1 MVCLSI
7 VCLHPVSFFYM
18 FYAAFIFN
26 QKRGIPLEFEA
37 HWMVE
42 KKNYWKVYF
51 YLYKIVS

>member
-18 FYAAFIFN
+18 FYAVFIFN

-42 KKNYWKVYF
+42 KKIIGKF
-51 YLYKIVS
+51 IFTCTK